1 MCWSDS
7 WERARQSLSLLAS
20 YLEAA
25 EFELEVLLLVEEL
38 LEPVGE
44 DDVSVVEAAVFL
56 VELIVLVIFDVRG
69 HRVVLHHCCGPV
81 GRGIDHSTVVGSL

>member
-1 MCWSDS
+1 M
-7 WERARQSLSLLAS
+7 LAS

-25 EFELEVLLLVEEL
+25 EFELEVLFLVEEL

-44 DDVSVVEAAVFL
+44 DDVSVIEAAVFL

-69 HRVVLHHCCGPV
+69 H
-81 GRGIDHSTVVGSL
+81 

>member
-1 MCWSDS
+1 M
-7 WERARQSLSLLAS
+7 LAS

-44 DDVSVVEAAVFL
+44 DDVCVVKAAVFL
-56 VELIVLVIFDVRG
+56 VELVVLVIFDVG
-69 HRVVLHHCCGPV
+69 WHRVVLHHCCGPV
-81 GRGIDHSTVVGSL
+81 G